1 MDIHVVQSGDTL
13 WTLSRRYGVSMQR
26 ISSANQLPDPNR
38 LVVGQTLVIP
48 SDERYHIVKSGES
61 LWVIAQNY
69 GTSVQAI
76 VQLNQLANPNL
87 IYPGQRLKIPP
98 KSKPAKEINTYV
110 LDMRASGQ
118 QMVRDVA
125 RHLTYLSPFSYEIR
139 TDGTLN
145 PLNDGAI
152 LSTAQAENITPLMA
166 LTNFDG
172 NKFNSDLAHTIFEN
186 LSIQE
191 SIITTIFNTLRAK
204 NYRGVNVD
212 FEYVYPNDRE
222 LYNQFLTRLV
232 NRLRPA
238 GYSISSALAPK
249 LSAAQTGFLY
259 EAHDYPFHGNLL
271 DFVVLMTYEWGW
283 AGGPPMAIAPI
294 NQVRRV
300 LDYAVTAIPRQKIMM
315 GMPLYG
321 RDWTLPYVQGG
332 PFAKTL
338 DPQEAIALAAQ
349 YGVSIQYDQTA
360 QSPYFYY
367 YDAQKRKHEVWFED
381 ARSVQAKFNLV
392 KEYNLRGVSYWV
404 LEGSFP
410 QVWLVQEDSFNTVK
424 L

>member
-1 MDIHVVQSGDTL
+1 
-13 WTLSRRYGVSMQR
+13 
-26 ISSANQLPDPNR
+26 
-38 LVVGQTLVIP
+38 LVIP
-48 SDERYHIVKSGES
+48 TEDNYHTVKSGES
-61 LWVIAQNY
+61 LWSIAQYY

-76 VQLNQLANPNL
+76 VQANKLANPNL
-87 IYPGQRLKIPP
+87 IYPGQRLIIPK
-98 KSKPAKEINTYV
+98 KSKPPKEINSY
-110 LDMRASGQ
+110 LLNLRAKGQ
-118 QMVRDVA
+118 QMVQEVA
-125 RHLTYLSPFSYEIR
+125 KHLTYISTFSYEIR
-139 TDGTLN
+139 ANGTIE
-145 PLNDGAI
+145 PLDDAAI
-152 LSTAQAENITPLMA
+152 LNSIQTANIAPLMT

-172 NKFNSDLAHTIFEN
+172 TKFNSDLAHAVFEN
-186 LSIQE
+186 STVQE
-191 SIITTIFNTLRAK
+191 SIISAVFNTLQTK

-222 LYNQFLTRLV
+222 LYNQFLTLLV
-232 NRLRPA
+232 GRLRPA

-259 EAHDYPFHGNLL
+259 EAHDYSFHGKLL
-271 DFVVLMTYEWGW
+271 DFTVLMTYEWGW

-294 NQVRRV
+294 NQVKRV
-300 LDYAVTAIPRQKIMM
+300 LDYAVTAIPRQKILM

-338 DPQEAIALAAQ
+338 DPQEAIGLALQ
-349 YGVSIQYDQTA
+349 YGVAIQYDQTA
-360 QSPYFYY
+360 QAPFFHY
-367 YDAQKRKHEVWFED
+367 YDPQKRKHEVWFED
-381 ARSVQAKFNLV
+381 ARSVQAKFDLV

-410 QVWLVQEDSFNTVK
+410 QVWYVQEDNFETIK